1 MLILQT
7 SVTFLGRVTG
17 ARKVRKTLAF
27 WISLGHND
35 EDPKDDQNTKPKDE
49 STDQKTSDEI
59 EEDDEEEEV
68 EQTHG
73 DQTSPQA
80 SNAKTAASTYEEKQ
94 RQLLL
99 ADCQRLKKKM
109 TQVKNS
115 IERPPL

>member
-17 ARKVRKTLAF
+17 ARKVTKHSRF
-27 WISLGHND
+27 ECISLGHND
-35 EDPKDDQNTKPKDE
+35 EDRKDDQNTKDE
-49 STDQKTSDEI
+49 SKDQKTSDEI
-59 EEDDEEEEV
+59 EEDEEEEV
-68 EQTHG
+68 ETTPG